1 MNLIDRYL
9 IRAVLGGAFVVMTVL
24 ITLGALFLFSNQQ
37 DDIGVGTYSALD
49 AFYFVLLNVPQ
60 QVYELMPIGVL
71 IGALI
76 GLGSL
81 ARGSELTVLRAAG
94 ISIWRVAGSVA
105 MAGVLLILVAVLC
118 GEFLAPPLQAM
129 AKQQKLLSKFST
141 ITFAGRSGPWVRD
154 GNLLINVSQQS
165 GSGEFSGMTIFA
177 LGDDHQLESV
187 STASTASVQ
196 PDGSWKL
203 SHYASTK
210 FGGERIESE
219 LVDSRDF
226 QSTVG
231 GDFLA
236 LTVSQPRQLETRVL
250 WGLILIRH
258 LKENSL
264 DASEQEFAFWS
275 RIARTTAILFAALL
289 AVPFVFGSLRAAGAG
304 ARTLMGVLIGV
315 AFFFIQ
321 RMLESGAVVFDAS
334 PLVLA
339 WFPTALLAIVAIG
352 LIARTR

>member
-9 IRAVLGGAFVVMTVL
+9 IRAVLGGAFVVMAVL

-105 MAGVLLILVAVLC
+105 MAGVLLIVVAVAC

-165 GSGEFSGMTIFA
+165 GSGEFSGMTIFE
-177 LGDDHQLESV
+177 LGDDHELESV
-187 STASTASVQ
+187 ATASTATVQ
-196 PDGSWKL
+196 ADGSWKL
-203 SHYASTK
+203 SNYASTK
-210 FGGERIESE
+210 FGGELVESE
-219 LVDSRDF
+219 LLGSRDF

-236 LTVSQPRQLETRVL
+236 LTVSQPRQLETKVL
-250 WGLILIRH
+250 WGLIRH

-339 WFPTALLAIVAIG
+339 WFPTALLAMAAIG